1 MPPLRRA
8 LSSATAS
15 ATATTVSDG
24 SAEDRSPGD
33 SADPGIGRQLP
44 AVMAHAAQVGPAVAG
59 GMGGGGYYAQQL
71 AALRMEALARQAE
84 RQRVAEE
91 QRLTAERVGDADS
104 MTEGVQVTRHS
115 GEGHA
120 GGDSGD
126 GSKDTSSSAFSS
138 LASSPAESDPPL
150 TAPDRPLHASPPPPP
165 PPPPRSG
172 ILALFRAQPD
182 ASAGSDADGAPPPA
196 PAQPPPLPKM
206 LLGSAGL
213 TAETLS
219 KGPVDRELIH
229 VSNRVGLSHG
239 LDARGEAADRAPGRS
254 RGYGPETDESS
265 SDDTTS
271 SSLEPP
277 AREGGGVGGGAG
289 GVAVPEQPEKEAL
302 RNLSAAGHEVHET
315 GPLLSTRGPGMRRM
329 SPARGGRG
337 LSPPLVQSQQGEAD
351 HADDEAEKEVAGGSR
366 VRGASIE
373 IDGLQDDDDD
383 DDDGDKSDR
392 GVEDTAVSQAGH
404 AADGGG
410 GRAAVQSPGT
420 AEEEAA
426 GAAAAAAEAAETQT
440 GAASADESG
449 FLAALNRSCAC
460 ATASAGVSPPPASWA
475 LPCPPCTTRAPH
487 SCRTHASRHLH
498 VLTLAWCIVCRTG
511 TRPRCPRSKAR

>member
-1 MPPLRRA
+1 
-8 LSSATAS
+8 
-15 ATATTVSDG
+15 
-24 SAEDRSPGD
+24 
-33 SADPGIGRQLP
+33 
-44 AVMAHAAQVGPAVAG
+44 
-59 GMGGGGYYAQQL
+59 
-71 AALRMEALARQAE
+71 
-84 RQRVAEE
+84 
-91 QRLTAERVGDADS
+91 
-104 MTEGVQVTRHS
+104 
-115 GEGHA
+115 
-120 GGDSGD
+120 
-126 GSKDTSSSAFSS
+126 
-138 LASSPAESDPPL
+138 
-150 TAPDRPLHASPPPPP
+150 
-165 PPPPRSG
+165 
-172 ILALFRAQPD
+172 
-182 ASAGSDADGAPPPA
+182 
-196 PAQPPPLPKM
+196 
-206 LLGSAGL
+206 
-213 TAETLS
+213 
-219 KGPVDRELIH
+219 
-229 VSNRVGLSHG
+229 
-239 LDARGEAADRAPGRS
+239 
-254 RGYGPETDESS
+254 GYGPETDESS
-265 SDDTTS
+265 SDDDTTS

-302 RNLSAAGHEVHET
+302 RTLSAAGHDVHET

-383 DDDGDKSDR
+383 DDDVDNSDR
-392 GVEDTAVSQAGH
+392 WVEDTAVSQAGH

-410 GRAAVQSPGT
+410 GRAAVQPSE
-420 AEEEAA
+420 EEEAA
-426 GAAAAAAEAAETQT
+426 GAAAAAAEAAESQT

-475 LPCPPCTTRAPH
+475 LPGPPCSTRAPCYTPH

-498 VLTLAWCIVCRTG
+498 VLTIAWSIVCRTG